1 MEWDWKGEEEKKK
14 KKKALGGLEERMGA
28 VGWRSG
34 EWIEGSIRGN

>member
-1 MEWDWKGEEEKKK
+1 MEWDWKGEAEE
-14 KKKALGGLEERMGA
+14 KKALGGLEKRMGA

>member
-1 MEWDWKGEEEKKK
+1 MEWDWKGEEEE
-14 KKKALGGLEERMGA
+14 KKALSGLEERMGA